1 MLSWKAMSLRRRE
14 VTLHHHGWSA
24 VGAMMHHWQ
33 KRRLVGKPQGGC
45 LGSLPSSSICG
56 SVASLALSSL
66 LYSLYLTGQNKE
78 VKRGRRISAG
88 CTGNFRSLAGKQWVP
103 LPPHLWP
110 EPNHMTSLIAAE
122 SGWCRLAVY
131 LEGKGMHNK
140 ISVPYQGCNCVMCL
154 GERTQWQHGV
164 PREIMSRHLYRVLM
178 EEFRALPWVPQDALG
193 PRTVRGCLMDRSPR

>member
-24 VGAMMHHWQ
+24 VGAMVHRWQ

-45 LGSLPSSSICG
+45 LGSLPSSSICW

-66 LYSLYLTGQNKE
+66 LYPLYLTDQNKE
-78 VKRGRRISAG
+78 VKRGRRVSAG
-88 CTGNFRSLAGKQWVP
+88 CTGNFRSLAGEQWVP

-110 EPNHMTSLIAAE
+110 EPNHMSSLIAGE

-140 ISVPYQGCNCVMCL
+140 VSVPYQGCNVSCALVRGHSGSM
-154 GERTQWQHGV
+154 GFQ
-164 PREIMSRHLYRVLM
+164 EISWAGTYIRVLM